1 MSSNRLAANNCY
13 LEVESSTLYGI
24 IRVVFLVSSSFKRNV
39 MVVSPWMKY
48 GAEVILRKRLE
59 TYIAQKQKISG
70 GSRSVPVVCVVLEG
84 GSCTIRSV
92 LDYVTNVPRVPVVVC
107 DGSGRAAD
115 LLAFAHQTV
124 RENGSFPDGVRPQL
138 AELVQ
143 RVFDCGGPTA
153 DKVVTEL
160 IMCTQQKHL
169 MTVFRLGEKGGQD
182 VDHAILSALL
192 KGQNLSPADQLA
204 LALAWSRVDIA
215 RSDIFTSG
223 QEWPQSALHSAMME
237 ALINDRVDFVRL
249 LLENGVN
256 MQRFL
261 TIGRL
266 EELYNTDKGPPNTLY
281 YIIRDVV
288 KVRQG
293 YRYKLP
299 HIGLVIEKLMGN
311 AYKSSY
317 TTSEFRSKY
326 CAFMKKFRVIECQVA
341 DKCSCLSPLVIWVCS
356 SNFNHE

>member
-1 MSSNRLAANNCY
+1 
-13 LEVESSTLYGI
+13 
-24 IRVVFLVSSSFKRNV
+24 
-39 MVVSPWMKY
+39 
-48 GAEVILRKRLE
+48 
-59 TYIAQKQKISG
+59 
-70 GSRSVPVVCVVLEG
+70 
-84 GSCTIRSV
+84 
-92 LDYVTNVPRVPVVVC
+92 
-107 DGSGRAAD
+107 
-115 LLAFAHQTV
+115 
-124 RENGSFPDGVRPQL
+124 SFPDGVRPQL

-143 RVFDCGGPTA
+143 RVFDCGGATA

-169 MTVFRLGEKGGQD
+169 VPFIMTVFRLGEKGGQD

-223 QEWPQSALHSAMME
+223 QEWPQSALHGAMME

-281 YIIRDVV
+281 YIVRDVV
-288 KVRQG
+288 KGRGSGGKGAMAGTGSTARSRGGSCAMSRQSTEPSG
-293 YRYKLP
+293 FLGGFAPPPPAEPIAEGVAANPMVMRPSNIGDSRECCSEFDDDLSNTGGSEGSRLKEFEFRYPFSELLLWAVLTKRQAMAMCLWQ
-299 HIGLVIEKLMGN
+299 HGEEALAKALVACRL
-311 AYKSSY
+311 YKSLATEAAEDY
-317 TTSEFRSKY
+317 LEVEICDELKKY
-326 CAFMKKFRVIECQVA
+326 AE
-341 DKCSCLSPLVIWVCS
+341 
-356 SNFNHE
+356 